1 MKLKNLIGAC
11 GAAMYLF
18 TGTAALAAPQTIPYP
33 ADLDITSEGASSAP
47 SEINHAKSPYFTTP
61 DFYNMKSNKNLTIL
75 SHYPTYQQSRENT
88 CGPAAALTVL
98 YYFGKTDETE
108 MSLAKEMK
116 TQPYP
121 IGTNP
126 GDMVNY
132 FKQLGWHTESNLTHG
147 EFATY
152 EDFAAFVHEQLKKNH
167 PIMVENV
174 EWGGHWR
181 VIIGY
186 DTMGTDNMLD
196 DVLILADPYDTCD
209 HAQDGYAVQNATKFY
224 AMWFD
229 HSMLPKDQANQPF
242 ILTYPE
248 K

>member
-1 MKLKNLIGAC
+1 MNWKKSMLTVGI
-11 GAAMYLF
+11 AAGFLF
-18 TGTAALAAPQTIPYP
+18 NSTAFAAPAVIPYP
-33 ADLDITSEGASSAP
+33 ANLDIHTEGASSAP
-47 SEINHAKSPYFTTP
+47 AEINHADSPYFTAP
-61 DFYNMKSNKNLTIL
+61 DFYNMKSTKSRTIL
-75 SHYPTYQQSRENT
+75 THFPTYQQSRENT

-98 YYFGKTDETE
+98 HYFGKTDETE
-108 MSLAKEMK
+108 MSLSAAMK

-126 GDMVNY
+126 GDMAAY
-132 FKQLGWHTESNLTHG
+132 FKKIGWHVESSLDSPQFDDYISFA
-147 EFATY
+147 EF
-152 EDFAAFVHEQLKKNH
+152 VQKQLQQNH

-186 DTMGTDNMLD
+186 DTMGTESWLD

-209 HAQDGYAVQNATKFY
+209 HKQDGYAVQNATKFY

-229 HSMLPKDQANQPF
+229 HSMLPKEQASQPF
-242 ILTYPE
+242 LLAYPQ